1 MSNDLDKPLGLN
13 VRKPTARKGG
23 APRLWGVGAAGLI
36 ALSAVWISLQ
46 GMPFSE
52 PQVPAPPKPP
62 VEVATAPDQNA
73 TADNQSANAS
83 EPSDIAEDEA
93 ALAQTANENVSPQIP
108 GGAKIIKVQPDDAAT
123 QGMVTIT
130 SPNAVTQAPAVAHI
144 PEPELIEETAQGRLP
159 KRATDGRRPM
169 DVYARPWSG
178 SRGAKVA
185 IVVGGM
191 GISQTTT
198 ERAIKLLPSDITLGF
213 APQGNSLSRWAQSA
227 RRKGHEILLQIPM
240 EPFDYPRVDPGRGTL
255 IVDAAPD
262 ANLKVLHES
271 MGRFTNYAGVMNYL
285 GARFATTP
293 EAFMPIMADIGE
305 RGLYYLDDGTS
316 ARSVAGQLALKS
328 RAGFAAADM
337 VLDGVQDKNEIL
349 KNLDRLE
356 AAARAKGTAIGVA
369 TSFDVT
375 IDAVAEW
382 VVEAQKRGIEIVGVS
397 ALSADPEK

>member
-1 MSNDLDKPLGLN
+1 MSNDLDKPLGLDA
-13 VRKPTARKGG
+13 RKPSPRKNG
-23 APRLWGVGAAGLI
+23 AVLWGAGAAGLI

-52 PQVPAPPKPP
+52 PQVPEPPKPP
-62 VEVATAPDQNA
+62 VETATATDA
-73 TADNQSANAS
+73 TPAADKQSGTAS
-83 EPSDIAEDEA
+83 EPSDIAEDEE
-93 ALAQTANENVSPQIP
+93 ALARTANENVSPQVP

-123 QGMVTIT
+123 QGMIKIT
-130 SPNAVTQAPAVAHI
+130 TPGVVAQAPAVAHI
-144 PEPELIEETAQGRLP
+144 PEPDLIEESAQGRLP
-159 KRATDGRRPM
+159 KRAEDGRRPM

-191 GISQTTT
+191 GISQTAT
-198 ERAIKLLPSDITLGF
+198 ERAIKLLPADVTLGF

-271 MGRFTNYAGVMNYL
+271 MGRLTNYAGVMNYL
-285 GARFATTP
+285 GARFTSTQ
-293 EAFMPIMADIGE
+293 EAFAPVMADIGE

-316 ARSVAGQLALKS
+316 ARSLAGQLALKS
-328 RAGFAAADM
+328 RAGYAGADM

-349 KNLDRLE
+349 KSLDRLE

-369 TSFDVT
+369 TGFDVT

-382 VVEAQKRGIEIVGVS
+382 VAEAQKRGIEIVGVS